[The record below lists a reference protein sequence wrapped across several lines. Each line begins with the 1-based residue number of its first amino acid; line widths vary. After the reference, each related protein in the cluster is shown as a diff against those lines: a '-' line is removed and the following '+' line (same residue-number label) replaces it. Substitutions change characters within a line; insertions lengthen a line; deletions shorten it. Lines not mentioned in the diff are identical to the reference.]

1 MSLLELFEYTLKFN
15 LAAPATA
22 TWIYML
28 LIAVFVVFGL
38 GWVWG
43 KMWNKEWTLGGHV
56 GSLLII
62 VLPCALGAAYGV
74 FNLQGASRM
83 ENWFQQQRLTL
94 ARSIADSSRFNRSVF
109 ISTWDTLIS
118 RNPDSQKGLTP
129 PIEGGNEIRLGS
141 PEDAFALASTAAEET
156 RATLRNKLP
165 FSLGVPIST
174 RNPTDIATETVD
186 TVRFDASRYPTIVAS
201 TNEWS
206 STAATLQANH
216 ALETAYATLK
226 PGTQSLKTASLILL
240 LSSLLIPALAIPMSA
255 LADIKIN
262 PTPKR

>member
-1 MSLLELFEYTLKFN
+1 MSLLELFEYTFKFN
-15 LAAPATA
+15 LASPATT

-28 LIAVFVVFGL
+28 LIAVLVVPGIGL
-38 GWVWG
+38 FWG

-56 GSLLII
+56 GSLII
-62 VLPCALGAAYGV
+62 VLLSALGAAYGV

-94 ARSIADSSRFNRSVF
+94 ARSIADSSRFNRSVLL
-109 ISTWDTLIS
+109 STWDQIVA
-118 RNPDSQKGLTP
+118 KGGQEGVPP

-141 PEDAFALASTAAEET
+141 PEDAYTLASTAAEET
-156 RATLRNKLP
+156 RAALRNKLP
-165 FSLGVPIST
+165 FSLGVPIPT

-216 ALETAYATLK
+216 ALDTAYASLK
-226 PGTQSLKTASLILL
+226 PGTQSLKSASLILL
-240 LSSLLIPALAIPMSA
+240 LSSLLIPALAIPMRA

>member
-22 TWIYML
+22 TWIWMI
-28 LIAVFVVFGL
+28 LIAVFVVFGF

-43 KMWNKEWTLGGHV
+43 KMWNREWTFGGHI
-56 GSLLII
+56 GSLII
-62 VLPCALGAAYGV
+62 VFLCALGAAYGV
-74 FNLQGASRM
+74 FNLQGVSRM
-83 ENWFQQQRLTL
+83 DDWFQEQRLTL
-94 ARSIADSSRFNRSVF
+94 ARSISDSSRFNRSVLL
-109 ISTWDTLIS
+109 STWDQIVS
-118 RNPDSQKGLTP
+118 KGGQEGLAP
-129 PIEGGNEIRLGS
+129 PIEGGNEIRLSS
-141 PEDAFALASTAAEET
+141 PEDAYALATTAAEET
-156 RATLRNKLP
+156 RAALRNKLP
-165 FSLGVPIST
+165 FSLGIPIST

-186 TVRFDASRYPTIVAS
+186 TVRFDASRYPTVIAA

-240 LSSLLIPALAIPMSA
+240 LSSLLIPALAIPLSA

-262 PTPKR
+262 PKSKS

>member
-28 LIAVFVVFGL
+28 LVAVFVVLGFGL
-38 GWVWG
+38 AWG
-43 KMWNKEWTLGGHV
+43 KMWNREWTLGGHV
-56 GSLLII
+56 GSLII
-62 VLPCALGAAYGV
+62 VLLCALGAAYGV

-94 ARSIADSSRFNRSVF
+94 ARSIADSSRFNRSVLL
-109 ISTWDTLIS
+109 STWDQIVS
-118 RNPDSQKGLTP
+118 KGGQEGLSP

-165 FSLGVPIST
+165 FSLGVPISA

-216 ALETAYATLK
+216 ALDTAYATLK

-240 LSSLLIPALAIPMSA
+240 LSSLLIPALAIPMNA
-255 LADIKIN
+255 LADIKVN
-262 PTPKR
+262 PKSKS

>member
-15 LAAPATA
+15 LAAPATT

-28 LIAVFVVFGL
+28 LIAVLVVLGIGL
-38 GWVWG
+38 VWG
-43 KMWNKEWTLGGHV
+43 KMWNREWTLGGHV
-56 GSLLII
+56 GSLII
-62 VLPCALGAAYGV
+62 VLLCALGAAYGV

-94 ARSIADSSRFNRSVF
+94 ARSIADSSRFNRSVLL
-109 ISTWDTLIS
+109 STWDQIVSKGGQEGIS
-118 RNPDSQKGLTP
+118 P

-141 PEDAFALASTAAEET
+141 PEDAFALAATAAEET

-174 RNPTDIATETVD
+174 RNPTDIATETID
-186 TVRFDASRYPTIVAS
+186 TVHFDASRYPTIVAS

-216 ALETAYATLK
+216 ALDTAYATLK

-240 LSSLLIPALAIPMSA
+240 ISSLLIPALAIPMSA

>member
-1 MSLLELFEYTLKFN
+1 MSLLELFEYTFKFN
-15 LAAPATA
+15 LASPATT

-28 LIAVFVVFGL
+28 LIAVLVVPGIGL
-38 GWVWG
+38 FWG

-56 GSLLII
+56 GSLII
-62 VLPCALGAAYGV
+62 VLLSALGAAYGV
-74 FNLQGASRM
+74 FNVQGASRM

-94 ARSIADSSRFNRSVF
+94 ARSIADSSRFNRSVLL
-109 ISTWDTLIS
+109 STWDQIVA
-118 RNPDSQKGLTP
+118 KGGQEGLSP

-141 PEDAFALASTAAEET
+141 PEDAYALASTAAEET
-156 RATLRNKLP
+156 RAALRNKLP

-186 TVRFDASRYPTIVAS
+186 TVRFDANRYPTIVAS

-216 ALETAYATLK
+216 ALDTAYASLK
-226 PGTQSLKTASLILL
+226 PGTQNLKTASLILL
-240 LSSLLIPALAIPMSA
+240 ISSLLIPALAIPMSA

-262 PTPKR
+262 PTSKR

>member
-1 MSLLELFEYTLKFN
+1 MSLLELFEYTFKFN
-15 LAAPATA
+15 FADPNTP

-28 LIAVFVVFGL
+28 AMAVFVVFGFGL
-38 GWVWG
+38 VWG
-43 KMWNKEWTLGGHV
+43 KMWNREWTLGGHV
-56 GSLLII
+56 WSLII
-62 VLPCALGAAYGV
+62 VLLCALGAAYGV

-83 ENWFQQQRLTL
+83 ENWFQEQRLTL
-94 ARSIADSSRFNRSVF
+94 ARSIADSSRFNRSVLL
-109 ISTWDTLIS
+109 STWDQIV
-118 RNPDSQKGLTP
+118 SQGGQEGLSP

-141 PEDAFALASTAAEET
+141 PEDAFALATTAAEET
-156 RATLRNKLP
+156 RAALRNRLP
-165 FSLGVPIST
+165 FSLGVHIST

-201 TNEWS
+201 TNEWT

-240 LSSLLIPALAIPMSA
+240 LSSLLIPALAIPMNA

>member
-15 LAAPATA
+15 LAAPATT

-28 LIAVFVVFGL
+28 LIAVLVVLGIGL
-38 GWVWG
+38 VWG
-43 KMWNKEWTLGGHV
+43 KMWNRDWTLGGHV
-56 GSLLII
+56 GSLII
-62 VLPCALGAAYGV
+62 VLLCALGAAYGV

-94 ARSIADSSRFNRSVF
+94 ARSIADSSRFNRSVLL
-109 ISTWDTLIS
+109 STWDILIS

-141 PEDAFALASTAAEET
+141 PEDAYALASTAAEET
-156 RATLRNKLP
+156 RAALRNKLP
-165 FSLGVPIST
+165 FSLGIPIST

-216 ALETAYATLK
+216 ALDTAYATLK

-240 LSSLLIPALAIPMSA
+240 ISSLLIPALAIPMSA

-262 PTPKR
+262 PKSKS

>member
-15 LAAPATA
+15 LAAPATT

-28 LIAVFVVFGL
+28 LIALFVVTGL
-38 GWVWG
+38 GLVWG

-56 GSLLII
+56 GSLII
-62 VLPCALGAAYGV
+62 VLLSALGAAYGV

-94 ARSIADSSRFNRSVF
+94 ARSIADSSRFNRSVLL
-109 ISTWDTLIS
+109 STWDQIVA
-118 RNPDSQKGLTP
+118 KGGQEGLSP

-141 PEDAFALASTAAEET
+141 PEDAYALASTAAEET
-156 RATLRNKLP
+156 RAALRNKLP

-186 TVRFDASRYPTIVAS
+186 TVRFDANRYPTIVAS

-216 ALETAYATLK
+216 ALDTAYASLK
-226 PGTQSLKTASLILL
+226 PGTQTLRTASLILL
-240 LSSLLIPALAIPMSA
+240 ISSLLIPALAIPMRA

-262 PTPKR
+262 PKA